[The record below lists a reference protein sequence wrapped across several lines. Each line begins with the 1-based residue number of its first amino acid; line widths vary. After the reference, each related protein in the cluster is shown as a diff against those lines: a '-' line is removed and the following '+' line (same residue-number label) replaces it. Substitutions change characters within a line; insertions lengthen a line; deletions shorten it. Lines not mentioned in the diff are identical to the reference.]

1 MEKKIELPN
10 KKNPHHLLYVTP
22 PINSSQSDNLQEPL
36 SILGDCI
43 DERKELY
50 FQCETE
56 EGADELKKAD
66 LDSCVS
72 DQLQMESFS

>member
-1 MEKKIELPN
+1 V
-10 KKNPHHLLYVTP
+10 NPT
-22 PINSSQSDNLQEPL
+22 NSSQSDTLQEPL
-36 SILGDCI
+36 TIFGDYI
-43 DERKELY
+43 DERKEVY

-72 DQLQMESFS
+72 DQ

>member
-1 MEKKIELPN
+1 VYGFYHP
-10 KKNPHHLLYVTP
+10 T
-22 PINSSQSDNLQEPL
+22 NSSQSDNLQEPL

-72 DQLQMESFS
+72 DQ